1 MGRYYLPS
9 SRQLGASSLC
19 ADGATSLRRRRAMG
33 RRKQLQL
40 PSAPEAPVG
49 DLVLLTRHGFAN
61 RIRSVASAWW
71 LAAEVGRQLQLVWHT
86 NESCGAQLEDL
97 FDVRLQT
104 GGAAL
109 RVNSLVARSCAALYH
124 AVERGAASGDR
135 ELVSCY
141 APYGSRCEL
150 HSADLTALAADPAPV
165 ALLSG
170 ASVPA
175 TLRGRGPGKQATRR
189 EWNARAGSKAERLHA
204 YEHGVD
210 GRLRGAFY
218 RALVPSVAVRGL
230 MAPLLERIGA
240 ARLAASEA
248 GQTLLLVGVH
258 VRQGD
263 SLDLKNGFFNYEP
276 SAHDDAYVA
285 LFAAEMRALSGACAA
300 VGQRALFFL
309 ASDQARC

>member
-1 MGRYYLPS
+1 
-9 SRQLGASSLC
+9 
-19 ADGATSLRRRRAMG
+19 MG

-71 LAAEVGRQLQLVWHT
+71 LAAEVGRRLQLVWHT

-97 FDVRLQT
+97 FDIRLQT

-109 RVNSLVARSCAALYH
+109 RVNSLAARSCAALYL
-124 AVERGAASGDR
+124 AVERGAATGDR

-150 HSADLTALAADPAPV
+150 HSADLTALTADPAPV

-175 TLRGRGPGKQATRR
+175 TLRGRGPGKQAARR

-218 RALVPSVAVRGL
+218 RALVPSAAVRGL
-230 MAPLLERIGA
+230 MAPVLERIGA
-240 ARLAASEA
+240 ARLAAAEA
-248 GQTLLLVGVH
+248 GQVRVRVRVRVRVGVR
-258 VRQGD
+258 VRVRT
-263 SLDLKNGFFNYEP
+263 LTVTLTLT
-276 SAHDDAYVA
+276 SATSP
-285 LFAAEMRALSGACAA
+285 LGLGL
-300 VGQRALFFL
+300 GLG
-309 ASDQARC
+309 

>member
-1 MGRYYLPS
+1 
-9 SRQLGASSLC
+9 
-19 ADGATSLRRRRAMG
+19 MG

-71 LAAEVGRQLQLVWHT
+71 LAAEVSTAPAGVAHERA
-86 NESCGAQLEDL
+86 CGAQLEDL
-97 FDVRLQT
+97 FDIRLQT

-109 RVNSLVARSCAALYH
+109 RVNRSRRAAARRLH
-124 AVERGAASGDR
+124 AVERGAATGDR

-175 TLRGRGPGKQATRR
+175 TLRGRAPASRPPRR
-189 EWNARAGSKAERLHA
+189 GNARAGSKAERLHA

-218 RALVPSVAVRGL
+218 RALVPSAAVRGS
-230 MAPLLERIGA
+230 MAPCSS
-240 ARLAASEA
+240 ASVRRASQPGGRA
-248 GQTLLLVGVH
+248 G
-258 VRQGD
+258 
-263 SLDLKNGFFNYEP
+263 
-276 SAHDDAYVA
+276 
-285 LFAAEMRALSGACAA
+285 
-300 VGQRALFFL
+300 
-309 ASDQARC
+309 